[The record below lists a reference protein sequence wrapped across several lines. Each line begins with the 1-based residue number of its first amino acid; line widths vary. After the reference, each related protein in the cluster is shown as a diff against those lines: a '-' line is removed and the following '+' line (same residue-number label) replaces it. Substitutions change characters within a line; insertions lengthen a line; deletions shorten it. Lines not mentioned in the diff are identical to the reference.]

1 MIACLKGE
9 RKKSLKRERNCK
21 GMRIPLLFKEL
32 YLQPEK
38 DEPVQIISGTRTCT
52 CRKRQRSRKCT
63 CSAEKDENQPEFC
76 LEKRAGVRSR
86 PGDRRWKGGDE
97 HYVREGLY
105 FIFNHV

>member
-9 RKKSLKRERNCK
+9 RKNSLKRERNCK

-38 DEPVQIISGTRTCT
+38 DEPVQIIPGTRTCT
-52 CRKRQRSRKCT
+52 CRKRQRSRKRT
-63 CSAEKDENQPEFC
+63 CSAEKTKISQNFASKSVPE
-76 LEKRAGVRSR
+76 VRSR

-105 FIFNHV
+105 

>member
-38 DEPVQIISGTRTCT
+38 DEPVQIIPGTRTCT
-52 CRKRQRSRKCT
+52 CRKRQRSRKRT
-63 CSAEKDENQPEFC
+63 CSRKRRNSARILPRKACRSQIEARRQA
-76 LEKRAGVRSR
+76 LERW
-86 PGDRRWKGGDE
+86 RRVLHQGS
-97 HYVREGLY
+97 H
-105 FIFNHV
+105 